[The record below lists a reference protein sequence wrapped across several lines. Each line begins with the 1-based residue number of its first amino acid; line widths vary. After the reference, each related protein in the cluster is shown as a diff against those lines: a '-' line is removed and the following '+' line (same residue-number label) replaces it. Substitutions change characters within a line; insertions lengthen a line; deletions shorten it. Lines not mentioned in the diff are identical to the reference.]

1 MSDKISLLKS
11 AVLQL
16 EYWKNNVFV
25 ETFNKVIVIVKNK
38 EGKYE
43 YTPKDYN
50 FSKLI
55 KNPDEIIGILIVD
68 YEKDEDI
75 RIY

>member
-1 MSDKISLLKS
+1 MTDKISLLKS

-25 ETFNKVIVIVKNK
+25 ETFNKVIVISKNK
-38 EGKYE
+38 LGKYE
-43 YTPKDYN
+43 YTPKNYN
-50 FSKLI
+50 FSNLI
-55 KNPDEIIGILIVD
+55 KNPDDIIGILIVD